1 MGLKTNL
8 EGQVHIYSRVS
19 TVGFHMVFSKICS
32 GRCFSPYLLFNPAL
46 PSPAPFNPPFHF
58 SHFLLHST
66 CVLCP
71 LHWNPI
77 HGPSLASCFLWA
89 LQFKHTYL
97 KESMLAST
105 YEKEH
110 VAFVFLGPVASLRM
124 VLIPYFFQSFTVLCK
139 VAGNCFL
146 HLLNLKNRN
155 EKKNFIE
162 HSSMLGLRTLQCT
175 HK

>member
-1 MGLKTNL
+1 MGLTTNL
-8 EGQVHIYSRVS
+8 EGQVHIYSKVS
-19 TVGFHMVFSKICS
+19 TVGFHMVFSRSVVEDISPHIYSSTLCS
-32 GRCFSPYLLFNPAL
+32 HLLPHLIL
-46 PSPAPFNPPFHF
+46 PSIFPIFSFIPPAFYA
-58 SHFLLHST
+58 
-66 CVLCP
+66 P

-97 KESMLAST
+97 EESMLAST

-155 EKKNFIE
+155 EKK
-162 HSSMLGLRTLQCT
+162 TLLNTRVC
-175 HK
+175 